1 MKNLFIA
8 TLAVTVLSFGFS
20 PSGMSLGMVQAG
32 EVEAVPAEVRRVN
45 TRANTLSLRH
55 EAIPHLDMPPMTM
68 TFRVSDPQILEN
80 LSPGDQ
86 IRVHIEKVDGEYTI
100 ISIE

>member
-1 MKNLFIA
+1 MR
-8 TLAVTVLSFGFS
+8 TLLMAALALTVLGFGSS
-20 PSGMSLGMVQAG
+20 PYGMGLKMVQAG

-68 TFRVSDPQILEN
+68 TFRISDPQMLEN

-86 IRVHIEKVDGEYTI
+86 IRVHIEKLDGEYTI
-100 ISIE
+100 LSIE